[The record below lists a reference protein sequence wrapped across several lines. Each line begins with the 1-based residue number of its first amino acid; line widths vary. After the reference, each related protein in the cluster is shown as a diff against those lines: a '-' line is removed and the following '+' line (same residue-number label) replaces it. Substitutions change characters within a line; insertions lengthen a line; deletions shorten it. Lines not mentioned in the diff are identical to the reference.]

1 MNELKLSILTILI
14 SAGILIVAGYIFGS
28 VGMINFIVGMMMY
41 LVIKREVRDMF
52 GND

>member
-14 SAGILIVAGYIFGS
+14 SAGIIIIAGYIFGS
-28 VGMINFIVGMMMY
+28 VEMIRFILGMILY